1 MDVSLEHIEKRE
13 RPVSLS
19 VGGWL
24 RARPWFILLAT
35 VALIYAMIAGLRTV
49 SDFDIFWQMATGR
62 WVAQHHR
69 VFSTDVFS
77 YTAQGQ
83 PWIYPV
89 GSGLLF
95 YIAYLVGGYSLISW
109 LGTIACMCTI
119 GLLLRRGSTIT
130 AALAVI
136 AVPAI
141 AARTSPR
148 ADMFTV
154 VIFAAFLSILWEQY
168 ETGSARLWLLPLLMI
183 AWVNLHL
190 GFVAGLAL
198 VCAYVMLEAVRLLD
212 AQQRQAA
219 TQILKTGLPWL
230 ALTLLATLVNP
241 WGWGVYRALLRQE
254 AAMSVHAQSITE
266 WAKISFTSATLEQAL
281 SIHDPAS
288 SGEWLLLAA
297 GVAAIVAA
305 FHRRWPA
312 AVLLAGAVWMAMRHA
327 RFFALLAC
335 VVVVV
340 GGKVLSRALSAA
352 HSWIYSKDK
361 DKRLTS
367 IMAGAV
373 AAALILLAGIRSTD
387 LVSNRYYFNGNEI
400 SSFGAGLS
408 WWFPERALSFIERES
423 LPPQVF
429 NGYEN
434 GGFILWKLGEK
445 YRDYMDGRAIPF
457 GRDLFSHLQ
466 QVLESSPTSPE
477 WQHEADRY
485 GINTVVFSL
494 ARYEGLKFVG
504 DVFPQYCA
512 SENWRP
518 VYLDEVSAVFV
529 RLQPETEALIQRDP
543 VNCATAPL
551 PAAAQFRNS
560 GEEFNRW
567 ANAAALLL
575 TLGRNREAAD
585 ASSKALSIFSDSA
598 PVWYLRARAMLLTGH
613 PREAE
618 QSLLQ
623 SAALKVNVST
633 WSELA
638 DLYRGQRRFPEAID
652 ALRRLVPI
660 SPNPPAILIVLGY
673 TQLDAGH
680 PKDALQAFDQAE
692 PGISTGSADGDAAL
706 AAINSGR
713 AVAFGMLG
721 DVSRAT
727 TFEENAIRL
736 APQNPIYWSELAE
749 LYVQQGRTADA
760 QRASQQAATITSRPS
775 P

>member
-1 MDVSLEHIEKRE
+1 VKVSAPRIEKSE
-13 RPVSLS
+13 QTVSLS
-19 VGGWL
+19 VGTWL
-24 RARPWFILLAT
+24 RARPWFLLLAA
-35 VALIYAMIAGLRTV
+35 VALIYALIASLRTV
-49 SDFDIFWQMATGR
+49 SDFDIFWQMATGC
-62 WVAQHHR
+62 WVAQHHS

-89 GSGLLF
+89 GSGILF

-109 LGTIACMCTI
+109 LGTITCAGTVA
-119 GLLLRRGSTIT
+119 LLLRRGSAVT

-198 VCAYVMLEAVRLLD
+198 VGAYCVLEAIRLFD
-212 AQQRQAA
+212 VGQRQGGAA
-219 TQILKTGLPWL
+219 KILKAALPWL
-230 ALTLLATLVNP
+230 AVTLLAPLANP
-241 WGWGVYRALLRQE
+241 WGWGIYRALLRQE
-254 AAMSVHAQSITE
+254 AAMAVHAERITE
-266 WAKISFTSATLEQAL
+266 WAKISFTSATFEQAL

-288 SGEWLLLAA
+288 SGEWLLSFAA
-297 GVAAIVAA
+297 VAAIVAA
-305 FHRRWPA
+305 FRHRWPA
-312 AVLLAGAVWMAMRHA
+312 AVLLAGAVWMVVQHV

-340 GGKVLSRALSAA
+340 GGAVLSPALATA
-352 HSWIYSKDK
+352 RSWIQ
-361 DKRLTS
+361 DKRLNA
-367 IMAGAV
+367 IMAGAA
-373 AAALILLAGIRSTD
+373 AAALILLAGLRSAD
-387 LVSNRYYFNGNEI
+387 LVSNRDYLNGSGI

-408 WWFPERALSFIERES
+408 WWFPERALSFVES
-423 LPPQVF
+423 ENLPPQIF
-429 NGYEN
+429 NGYEE
-434 GGFILWKLGEK
+434 GGFVLLRLGEK
-445 YRDYMDGRAIPF
+445 YRDYIDGRAIPF
-457 GRDLFSHLQ
+457 GPDLFTHLQ
-466 QVLESSPTSPE
+466 QVLESPPDSPT

-504 DVFPQYCA
+504 DVLPQYCA

-529 RLQPETEALIQRDP
+529 RRQPETQAVIERFP
-543 VNCATAPL
+543 VDCRTVAL
-551 PAAAQFRNS
+551 PAAAQSRNS

-585 ASSKALSIFSDSA
+585 ASTKALSIFSDSA
-598 PVWYLRARAMLLTGH
+598 PVWYIRGRAMLLTGH

-638 DLYRGQRRFPEAID
+638 DLYRSRGRFPAAID
-652 ALRRLVPI
+652 ALERLVPI
-660 SPNPPAILIVLGY
+660 SPNPPAILVVLGY
-673 TQLDAGH
+673 TYLDARQ
-680 PKDALQAFDQAE
+680 PKDALEEVDRAE
-692 PGISTGSADGDAAL
+692 RGLRSERGDGDAAL
-706 AAINSGR
+706 R
-713 AVAFGMLG
+713 
-721 DVSRAT
+721 R
-727 TFEENAIRL
+727 
-736 APQNPIYWSELAE
+736 
-749 LYVQQGRTADA
+749 
-760 QRASQQAATITSRPS
+760 
-775 P
+775 